1 MSRLDQQ
8 GAMRILKSNVV
19 VSVGVTASVRVS
31 NVTTRNGKTGRPFL
45 WEDTKEPYAI
55 ANFQAMNNYGASKAL
70 EQFKAGSFDD
80 CVNNNL
86 SARVTM
92 EQAEQ
97 LQKSL
102 YATIE
107 VAPAELKDGSFA
119 DLIRKVIPNEPIVA
133 KNFSFGKEN
142 VNEETST
149 PATADE
155 KF

>member
-1 MSRLDQQ
+1 MARLDQQ
-8 GAMRILKSNVV
+8 GAMRILKANAVV
-19 VSVGVTASVRVS
+19 TTGVTANVRVS
-31 NVTTRNGKTGRPFL
+31 NVSTRNNKTGQPFL

-70 EQFKAGSFDD
+70 EQFKAGQFDE

-92 EQAEQ
+92 EQAEA

-107 VAPAELKDGSFA
+107 VAPAELKDGTTA
-119 DLIRKVIPNEPIVA
+119 ELIRKVIPNEPTVA
-133 KNFSFGKEN
+133 RKFSFGEEN
-142 VNEETST
+142 VVETPS
-149 PATADE
+149 ASADG